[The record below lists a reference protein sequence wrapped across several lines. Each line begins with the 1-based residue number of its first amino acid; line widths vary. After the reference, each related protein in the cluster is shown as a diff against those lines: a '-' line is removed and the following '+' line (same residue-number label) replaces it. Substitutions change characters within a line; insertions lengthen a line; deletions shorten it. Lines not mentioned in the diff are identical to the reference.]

1 MYEAVQ
7 RKKTGQNVV
16 NTSPPKDGYDFILS
30 LGINELVLLDV
41 NKNDIRKIISQSPLF
56 LNQDGHLLLEHGYNQ
71 KNQIIELLEES
82 FINIKPFKDFNKID
96 RAILAQLR

>member
-1 MYEAVQ
+1 L
-7 RKKTGQNVV
+7 
-16 NTSPPKDGYDFILS
+16 FITPRISLS
-30 LGINELVLLDV
+30 GL
-41 NKNDIRKIISQSPLF
+41 NDIRKIIAQSPQF
-56 LNQDGHLLLEHGYNQ
+56 LNQDGFLLLEHGYNQ